1 VPNLTVPLGTDVELV
16 AEDAGGWIAYREDAL
31 EEPAREP
38 HPTKDGAAPPTAV
51 AEVAPPA
58 REPAGTTR

>member
-31 EEPAREP
+31 EEPPREP
-38 HPTKDGAAPPTAV
+38 HPPKDAVTPASVEAAPQP
-51 AEVAPPA
+51 
-58 REPAGTTR
+58 REPAGTAH